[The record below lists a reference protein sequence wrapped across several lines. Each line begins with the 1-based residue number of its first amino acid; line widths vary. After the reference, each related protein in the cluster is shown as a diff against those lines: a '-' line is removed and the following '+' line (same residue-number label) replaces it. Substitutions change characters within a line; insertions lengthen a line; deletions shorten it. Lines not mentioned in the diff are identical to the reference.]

1 MSEAS
6 SKHVWTFASRFR
18 RGAFGW
24 RSDPAITRIKEA
36 LTEIKAVN
44 RKEPMLAAEGAVL
57 FLTKL
62 SPSLENIDS
71 SSGAIGTAVNR
82 AIEALVPIIAK
93 AHADQVTRRKWLEQL
108 YQAHADDQIPY
119 IESLGDYWGELC
131 ASTDLAGEWADRLTE
146 TVKNVW
152 GRAPREYGF
161 FHATS
166 MCLSVLLAAGRYEQL
181 LALQD
186 LCPYPSWT
194 YRQWGVKALV
204 VMGKKAEAIHY
215 AESTQGRNDPS
226 QPIAEACEAI
236 LLSSGLADEAY
247 QRYARVANR
256 ASTYLATFRAI
267 CRKYPHKQPTD
278 VLNDLVASTPGEEG
292 KWFAAAKD
300 AKLYDLALKLAQRSP
315 VDHRTLIRSAQDFV
329 TTEPN
334 FALNSGLLALYWICA
349 GRAYEATVGEV
360 QRAYDLTLQAAD
372 TAQGTE
378 SVLKRI
384 RQMLENFPHERFVRG
399 VLAKADR
406 EPRSVSGGNAMVTCR
421 TDANGGQ

>member
-1 MSEAS
+1 MSKAS
-6 SKHVWTFASRFR
+6 SKQVWTFASRFR

-44 RKEPMLAAEGAVL
+44 RKEPLLAAEGTVL
-57 FLTKL
+57 FLIKL

-82 AIEALVPIIAK
+82 AIDGLVPIIAK
-93 AHADQVTRRKWLEQL
+93 APADQATRRKWLEQL

-131 ASTDLAGEWADRLTE
+131 ASADLAGEWADRLIE
-146 TVKNVW
+146 TVKEVW
-152 GRAPREYGF
+152 GRYPTEHGF
-161 FHATS
+161 FHATP
-166 MCLSVLLAAGRYEQL
+166 MCLSALLAAGRHEEL
-181 LALQD
+181 LTLLD

-204 VMGKKAEAIHY
+204 AMGKKTEALHY
-215 AESTQGRNDPS
+215 AEATQGRNEPLGH
-226 QPIAEACEAI
+226 IAEACEAI
-236 LLSSGLADEAY
+236 LLSTGLADEAY
-247 QRYARVANR
+247 QRYAMVANR
-256 ASTYLATFRAI
+256 AGTYLATFRAI

-278 VLNDLVASTPGEEG
+278 VLNDLVANTPGEEG

-300 AKLYDLALKLAQRSP
+300 AKLYDFALKLAKRSP
-315 VDHRTLIRSAQDFV
+315 VDHRTLIRSAQDF
-329 TTEPN
+329 TQTEPQ
-334 FALNSGLLALYWICA
+334 FALNCGLLALYWICA
-349 GRAYEATVGEV
+349 GRAYDATVGDV

-384 RQMLENFPHERFVRG
+384 RQILADFPHERFVRG
-399 VLAKADR
+399 VLANA
-406 EPRSVSGGNAMVTCR
+406 SGLPGDFR
-421 TDANGGQ
+421 